1 MGLLKPIKILSKV
14 MQTFKKLIFLLSS
27 FERKQVSLLLIMVII
42 MAFIDMV
49 GVASILPFMAVLSNP
64 SLIDT
69 NIILNSMFKVAN
81 SFGVNSNYEFLLTLG
96 FMVFVLLIISLIFK
110 AVTTYMQIRFV
121 QMREHSIGKRLVEGY
136 LHQPY
141 SWFLSRHSADLGKN
155 ILSEVAQ
162 LTGGGIAPL
171 IELISKGILAIAI
184 ITLLIIANPKLA
196 LIVAFSLGTS
206 YLITFYFVRK
216 KLKNIGEEKLV
227 NNRLRYTSISDAFGA
242 AKEVKIGGLEEIY
255 TKNFSKYA
263 EIYARSFATSQII
276 AQLPRYILEAIAF
289 GGILLILLYMIAQ
302 TGSFNNSLPIISLY
316 ILGGYRLMPAL
327 QQMYVSFT
335 GLSFIGPS
343 LDKIYNEIKNLERNN
358 RVQNHDVLPFNK
370 LISLKNITYSYP
382 NTTKKVIKD
391 ISLSISK
398 NFTVGFVGRT
408 GSGKTTIVDIILGLL
423 RAQKGTLEVDGKI
436 ITEQNSKA
444 WQKFIGY
451 VPQNIYLSDDTI
463 AANIA
468 FGIESKEINQNI
480 VDKVAKIANLHNF
493 IIDDLPNKY
502 QTIIG
507 ERGARLSGGQR
518 QRIGI
523 ARALYHNPKILV
535 LDEATSAL
543 DNQTE
548 KAVMDALNNL
558 KKEITIIII
567 THRLSTLKNCDRI
580 FLLEKGELKNT
591 GTFQELIEVDESFRA
606 SIVQDLKTKK
616 IN

>member
-1 MGLLKPIKILSKV
+1 

-81 SFGVNSNYEFLLTLG
+81 SFGVNSNHEFLLTLG

-110 AVTTYMQIRFV
+110 AATTYMQIRFV

-155 ILSEVAQ
+155 ILSEVGQ

-216 KLKNIGEEKLV
+216 KLKNIGEEKLI

-242 AKEVKIGGLEEIY
+242 VKEVKIGGLEEIY

-263 EIYARSFATSQII
+263 EIYARSLATTQVI

-289 GGILLILLYMIAQ
+289 GGILLILLYMITQ
-302 TGSFNNSLPIISLY
+302 TGSFNDSLPIISLY

-335 GLSFIGPS
+335 GLTFIGPS
-343 LDKIYNEIKNLERNN
+343 LDKIYDEIKNLERNN
-358 RVQNHDVLPFNK
+358 REQNHDVLSFNK
-370 LISLKNITYSYP
+370 LISLKNITYNYP

-398 NFTVGFVGRT
+398 NFTVGFAGST
-408 GSGKTTIVDIILGLL
+408 GSGKTTTVDIILGLL

-480 VDKVAKIANLHNF
+480 VDKVAKIAKLHNF

-535 LDEATSAL
+535 LDEATNAL

-606 SIVQDLKTKK
+606 SIAQDFKTKK

>member
-171 IELISKGILAIAI
+171 IELISKGILALAI

-196 LIVAFSLGTS
+196 LIVAFSLGAS
-206 YLITFYFVRK
+206 YSITFYFIRK

-227 NNRLRYTSISDAFGA
+227 NNTLRFTSISDAFGA

-263 EIYARSFATSQII
+263 KIYARSLATSQVI

-289 GGILLILLYMIAQ
+289 GGILLILLYMITQ
-302 TGSFNNSLPIISLY
+302 TGSFNDSLPIISLY

-343 LDKIYNEIKNLERNN
+343 LDKIYDEIKNLERNN
-358 RVQNHDVLPFNK
+358 REQNQDVLSFNK
-370 LISLKNITYSYP
+370 LISLKNITYNYP

>member
-1 MGLLKPIKILSKV
+1 

-27 FERKQVSLLLIMVII
+27 FERKQVSLLLIMVIM

-81 SFGVNSNYEFLLTLG
+81 SFGVNSNHEFLLTLG

-110 AVTTYMQIRFV
+110 AATTYMQIRFV

-155 ILSEVAQ
+155 ILSEVGQ

-216 KLKNIGEEKLV
+216 KLKNIGEEKLI

-242 AKEVKIGGLEEIY
+242 VKEVKIGGLEEIY

-263 EIYARSFATSQII
+263 EIYARSLATSQVI

-289 GGILLILLYMIAQ
+289 GGILLILLYMITQ
-302 TGSFNNSLPIISLY
+302 TGSFNDSLPIISLY

-343 LDKIYNEIKNLERNN
+343 LDKIYDEIKNLESND
-358 RVQNHDVLPFNK
+358 RVQNHDVLTFNK

-398 NFTVGFVGRT
+398 NFTVGFAGST
-408 GSGKTTIVDIILGLL
+408 GSGKTTTVDIILGLL

-580 FLLEKGELKNT
+580 FLLEKGELKNA
-591 GTFQELIEVDESFRA
+591 GTFQELIEVDESFRV
-606 SIVQDLKTKK
+606 SIGQDLKTKN